1 MRPETDMRST
11 EKRPAA
17 FAIVTDRTRRALV
30 RVCRVEIETVW
41 ADFEAAMV
49 EEKTVR
55 GYVPHVLGF
64 ERLAQRRA
72 DIAKKLRA
80 LISRPAAPPEN
91 PPAHDMAGVG
101 AVRTDEITA
110 KR

>member
-1 MRPETDMRST
+1 MSGT
-11 EKRPAA
+11 EKRPRA

-30 RVCRVEIETVW
+30 RVARVEIETVW
-41 ADFEAAMV
+41 TDFEAAMV
-49 EEKTVR
+49 EEKTMR
-55 GYVPHVLGF
+55 GWVPHVLGF
-64 ERLAQRRA
+64 DRLAQRRA

-101 AVRTDEITA
+101 ADRAGDIA
-110 KR
+110 KKRWDLRD